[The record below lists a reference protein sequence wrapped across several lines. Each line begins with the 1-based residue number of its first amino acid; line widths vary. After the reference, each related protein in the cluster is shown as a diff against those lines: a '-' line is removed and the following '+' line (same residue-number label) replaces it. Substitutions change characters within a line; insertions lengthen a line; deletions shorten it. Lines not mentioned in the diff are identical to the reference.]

1 MPQHGILWETAV
13 WKETAWVKGFVKSLL
28 AVVREAACSQSSDPG
43 KTKVLFELLWSL
55 KCSSKLHSSSTK
67 DL

>member
-43 KTKVLFELLWSL
+43 KKKSPL
-55 KCSSKLHSSSTK
+55 
-67 DL
+67 